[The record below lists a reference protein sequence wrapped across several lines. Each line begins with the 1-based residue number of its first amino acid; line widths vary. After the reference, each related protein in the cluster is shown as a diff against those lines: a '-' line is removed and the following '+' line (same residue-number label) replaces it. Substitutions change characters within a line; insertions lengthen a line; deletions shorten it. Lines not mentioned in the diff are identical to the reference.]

1 VIINHKTILKFLLVL
16 VLGLIAADNGWS
28 GQKGNI
34 THALAMTG
42 TPKYSADFTSFD
54 YANPNAPKGG
64 EVKMGTVGTFDSLN
78 PYIIR
83 GVPAI
88 GSGLMYDTLTVQSLD
103 EPFTQYGL
111 VAEKIELPQD
121 RTWVVYHLNPKARFH
136 DGEPITTADVVFSY
150 NLLMNQGD
158 PLYSKYYANIE
169 KVEALDNLRVK
180 FSLGAGP
187 NPELALIVGQIP
199 LLPKHYWESRDFT
212 KPGLDIPVG
221 SGPYKIL
228 EFKPGRSITYIRDDD
243 YWAKDHPVN
252 LGRYNFEKMTYDYY
266 RDPTVSLH
274 AFKAGEYDFRREN
287 SSRSWATAYTG
298 PPFEAGFVT
307 KEEIDHDVN
316 QGMQG
321 FVFNTR
327 RDFFKDRKVREAL
340 AYAFDFEW
348 ANKTLFFGQYIRCNS
363 YFSNSELAAGGL
375 PEPGEL
381 KILED
386 YRDRLPGDVFE
397 KPYQPPQ
404 TDGSGNIRKNLRV
417 ALGLLKQAGWEIQGK
432 KLIHKKTGAPFVFEL
447 LLIDPGFERIGLPFK
462 KNLSR
467 LGIKMNIRVV
477 DTAQFI
483 NRRRN
488 FDFDMIVA
496 RIPQSE
502 SPGNE
507 QREYWGSSAA
517 DINGTSNYAGI
528 KNPVIDEIIERI
540 ISAPDRDELVNA
552 TRALDR
558 VLLRGHY
565 VIPQWIIAKYR
576 VAYWNKFARPKIT
589 PRYSL
594 GFDTWWIDSH
604 KNDQLVDYK
613 HKLKN

>member
-1 VIINHKTILKFLLVL
+1 MNHKTILRFLLVL

-28 GQKGNI
+28 GQNANI

-42 TPKYSADFTSFD
+42 TPKYSEDFTSFD
-54 YANPNAPKGG
+54 YADPNASKGG

-121 RTWVVYHLNPKARFH
+121 RTWVIYHLNSKARFH
-136 DGEPITTADVVFSY
+136 DGKPITTADVVFSY

-180 FSLGAGP
+180 FSLGARP

-252 LGRYNFEKMTYDYY
+252 IGRYNFEKMTYDYY

-298 PPFEAGFVT
+298 PPFDAGFVT
-307 KEEIDHDVN
+307 KEEIDHAVN

-348 ANKTLFFGQYIRCNS
+348 ANNTLFFG
-363 YFSNSELAAGGL
+363 
-375 PEPGEL
+375 
-381 KILED
+381 
-386 YRDRLPGDVFE
+386 
-397 KPYQPPQ
+397 
-404 TDGSGNIRKNLRV
+404 
-417 ALGLLKQAGWEIQGK
+417 
-432 KLIHKKTGAPFVFEL
+432 
-447 LLIDPGFERIGLPFK
+447 
-462 KNLSR
+462 
-467 LGIKMNIRVV
+467 
-477 DTAQFI
+477 
-483 NRRRN
+483 
-488 FDFDMIVA
+488 
-496 RIPQSE
+496 
-502 SPGNE
+502 
-507 QREYWGSSAA
+507 
-517 DINGTSNYAGI
+517 
-528 KNPVIDEIIERI
+528 
-540 ISAPDRDELVNA
+540 
-552 TRALDR
+552 
-558 VLLRGHY
+558 
-565 VIPQWIIAKYR
+565 
-576 VAYWNKFARPKIT
+576 
-589 PRYSL
+589 
-594 GFDTWWIDSH
+594 
-604 KNDQLVDYK
+604 
-613 HKLKN
+613 